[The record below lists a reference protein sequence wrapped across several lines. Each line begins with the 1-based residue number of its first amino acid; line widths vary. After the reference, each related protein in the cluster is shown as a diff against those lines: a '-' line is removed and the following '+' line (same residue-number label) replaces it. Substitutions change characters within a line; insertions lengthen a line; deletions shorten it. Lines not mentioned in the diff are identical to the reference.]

1 MTRCETCESVGC
13 TSDLLDQASDLLIDG
28 WRMAAEWRD
37 ETGVLDVA
45 QQVGHLLERAEAYG
59 CGHEPTSSR
68 IETLR
73 QHAKDLL
80 AFVSDR

>member
-1 MTRCETCESVGC
+1 
-13 TSDLLDQASDLLIDG
+13 
-28 WRMAAEWRD
+28 MAAEWRD